1 MMWTGHAAA
10 HNLSDYVTCTEQ
22 NAIELL
28 DRGQRP
34 ALPRG
39 GPQAVVY
46 VRGTTLSL
54 AWYRGNIGHQFFDS
68 LLPLVPFLGKYL
80 VTRAAESDFGVRD
93 SELFSAAL
101 ALQAHGCPDD
111 ASIVCFML
119 RRLGVLEGRQ
129 DAAVTESHRGG
140 ALAVPVLPQPPAGVV
155 FCHERLLVPKHRA
168 FTSGFG
174 AAESRLAPMLRAL
187 RQALTRAVLGEAAAR
202 APPANLGLAKG
213 PRRRRLLIYS
223 HAASSRRVWL
233 DAGEAAAHARA
244 AGWEVR
250 LEHDFG
256 GLSFEQQADA
266 FASADAIVMA
276 HGAQAANA
284 IYARNGTAVVELN
297 CRRYSVLE
305 NTLVSSLGHR
315 FALLTQCGR
324 SESDAAE
331 NAACI
336 TCQAPVDMM
345 SNFSFSGARLE
356 ALLANL
362 APDKAGEAAS

>member
-1 MMWTGHAAA
+1 M
-10 HNLSDYVTCTEQ
+10 
-22 NAIELL
+22 
-28 DRGQRP
+28 
-34 ALPRG
+34 
-39 GPQAVVY
+39 Y

-80 VTRAAESDFGVRD
+80 VTHAAESDFGVRD

-244 AGWEVR
+244 AGWEGR
-250 LEHDFG
+250 LEGSHHSNALVTLASGQGLKVESLYVISSRTTDLHYLKHDFG

-362 APDKAGEAAS
+362 APDKAGEAS